1 MTKKNLKK
9 YAILI
14 ANQQNIIDNEK
25 SSEDA
30 IKDAKMKIIQYT
42 DDLAEKSDTIEDLII
57 VDNMVRE
64 LLLSK

>member
-42 DDLAEKSDTIEDLII
+42 DDLAEKSDTTEDLII

>member
-14 ANQQNIIDNEK
+14 ANQQNIINNEK
-25 SSEDA
+25 SSEEA

-42 DDLAEKSDTIEDLII
+42 DELAEKSDTIEDLIY
-57 VDNMVRE
+57 VDEKVKE
-64 LLLSK
+64 LLI

>member
-14 ANQQNIIDNEK
+14 ASQQNIINNEK

-42 DDLAEKSDTIEDLII
+42 DELAEKSDTIEDLIY
-57 VDNMVRE
+57 VDEKVQE
-64 LLLSK
+64 LLI